1 MQRIKLNQ
9 DVIHITIYLPRILN
23 NQLKTYVKTK
33 RPGGRGASK
42 SRVIKELLENFLKEI
57 K

>member
-1 MQRIKLNQ
+1 MPRLKLDQ
-9 DVIHITIYLPRILN
+9 DVIHITIYLPRTLN